1 MDVTFIGSSY
11 DNNGIIMQ
19 IVTIGCPI
27 KNRDK
32 IDDLE
37 HHISYL
43 FFSGKPCIKSPS
55 SNRIGSRYP
64 TILTDGLRSF
74 LQLVTVI
81 SSTFD
86 VLNTR

>member
-1 MDVTFIGSSY
+1 MDVIFIGSSQ
-11 DNNGIIMQ
+11 NNRIIMQ
-19 IVTIGCPI
+19 IVTTGCPI

-55 SNRIGSRYP
+55 SNCIGSGYP

-74 LQLVTVI
+74 LQLVAII